1 MGALEKGG
9 EWAELTTWVDHPE
22 NSIDV
27 RVQSLSFQV
36 RVFSIPSKVQGQKI
50 LFNKAIL

>member
-22 NSIDV
+22 HSIDV